1 MATVRKVFIFL
12 LILLF
17 MAVAAVFAWRNPGA
31 IAVDVGFARVEEV
44 STAMAFAVAFGLGW
58 IFGLLCASLAVLRIM
73 NQRRKLRR
81 RLALAE
87 SEVSSL
93 RSLPLQD
100 AN

>member
-1 MATVRKVFIFL
+1 MAITRKVFIFL

-17 MAVAAVFAWRNPGA
+17 MAVAAVFAWRNPGE
-31 IAVDVGFARVEEV
+31 ISVDIGFARLDGV
-44 STAMAFAVAFGLGW
+44 STAFAFAVTFGLGW
-58 IFGLLCASLAVLRIM
+58 LFGLVCAGLAMLRM
-73 NQRRKLRR
+73 ANQRRKLRR
-81 RLALAE
+81 SLALAE

>member
-12 LILLF
+12 LILVF
-17 MAVAAVFAWRNPGA
+17 MAVAAVFAWRNPGS
-31 IAVDVGFARVEEV
+31 ISIDVGFIRLDEV

-58 IFGLLCASLAVLRIM
+58 VFGLGCASLVLLRM
-73 NQRRKLRR
+73 ANQRRKLRR
-81 RLALAE
+81 SLRLAE

>member
-1 MATVRKVFIFL
+1 MATARKVFIFL

-17 MAVAAVFAWRNPGA
+17 MAVAAVFAWRNPDE
-31 IAVDVGFARVEEV
+31 ISVDIGFVRLDGV
-44 STAMAFAVAFGLGW
+44 STALAFAVVFGLGW
-58 IFGLLCASLAVLRIM
+58 VFGLVCASLAMLRLA

-81 RLALAE
+81 RVALAE

-100 AN
+100 AH

>member
-12 LILLF
+12 LILVF
-17 MAVAAVFAWRNPGA
+17 MGVAAVFAWRNPGS
-31 IAVDVGFARVEEV
+31 ISIDVGFIRLEEV
-44 STAMAFAVAFGLGW
+44 STTMAFAVAFGLGW
-58 IFGLLCASLAVLRIM
+58 IFGLGCASLVLLRM
-73 NQRRKLRR
+73 ANQRRKLRR